1 MNLNT
6 QTLDSHWQEIAGKL
20 HEKWGV
26 LREDELRSVRG
37 DMDQLISTIQRR
49 TGETKD
55 AIQAFLEEIAE
66 DYSGKAAQAKEMF
79 RQYSTRAA
87 ESMQAARDQATESM
101 RSGVHQTRQMVRQH
115 PMESILTCF
124 GVGVVTGVVVGMLLR
139 PR

>member
-6 QTLDSHWQEIAGKL
+6 QTLDSHWQEIVAKL
-20 HEKWGV
+20 SEKWGV

-37 DMDQLISTIQRR
+37 DMDQLVSTIQRR

-55 AIQAFLEEIAE
+55 AIHSFLEELA
-66 DYSGKAAQAKEMF
+66 DNYSGTAAQAKDAF
-79 RQYSTRAA
+79 RQYSARAA
-87 ESMQAARDQATESM
+87 EQMQAARDQAGESM
-101 RSGVHQTRQMVRQH
+101 RSASRQTRQMVRQH